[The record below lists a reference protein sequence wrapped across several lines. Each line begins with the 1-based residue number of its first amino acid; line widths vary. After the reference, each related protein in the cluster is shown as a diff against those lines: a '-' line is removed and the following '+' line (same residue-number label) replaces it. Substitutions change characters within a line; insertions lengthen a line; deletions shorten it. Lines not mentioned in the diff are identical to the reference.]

1 MTRRLGVLAIA
12 LSLLGCSAHASISAS
27 AGGAKTAAAEPLQ
40 PRVSAWERENREEAE
55 VATRAGTPVPQ
66 TEVAA
71 TDGASANE
79 TAAVAPPAKA
89 RRGKKAAHGRGKS
102 KKHQD
107 QGAEI
112 AAANEEQPDHDRGHG
127 NDLDGVDEDNP
138 GKSKRKK

>member
-12 LSLLGCSAHASISAS
+12 LSLLGCSAQASISAS
-27 AGGAKTAAAEPLQ
+27 AGGAKTAAAAEPLK
-40 PRVSAWERENREEAE
+40 PRESAWEKEAREEAE
-55 VATRAGTPVPQ
+55 IATRAGTPVPQ

-71 TDGASANE
+71 TDAAAPSE
-79 TAAVAPPAKA
+79 TAAVSSPTKA
-89 RRGKKAAHGRGKS
+89 RRSKKAARGKS
-102 KKHQD
+102 KKNQD

>member
-1 MTRRLGVLAIA
+1 MKRRLGVLAIA

-27 AGGAKTAAAEPLQ
+27 AGGAKTAAAEPLK
-40 PRVSAWERENREEAE
+40 PRESAWEKESREEAE
-55 VATRAGTPVPQ
+55 IATRAGTPVPQ

-71 TDGASANE
+71 TDAAANE
-79 TAAVAPPAKA
+79 TAAVTSPTKA
-89 RRGKKAAHGRGKS
+89 RRSKKAAHGRGKS
-102 KKHQD
+102 KKNQG

-112 AAANEEQPDHDRGHG
+112 AAANESQPDHDRGHG

>member
-27 AGGAKTAAAEPLQ
+27 AGGARTAAAEPLE
-40 PRVSAWERENREEAE
+40 PRESAWQKENREEAE

-71 TDGASANE
+71 TNDAAANQ
-79 TAAVAPPAKA
+79 TAAATPPSKA
-89 RRGKKAAHGRGKS
+89 RGSKKAAHGRGKS
-102 KKHQD
+102 KKNQD
-107 QGAEI
+107 QGAAI
-112 AAANEEQPDHDRGHG
+112 AAANEGQADHDRGHG